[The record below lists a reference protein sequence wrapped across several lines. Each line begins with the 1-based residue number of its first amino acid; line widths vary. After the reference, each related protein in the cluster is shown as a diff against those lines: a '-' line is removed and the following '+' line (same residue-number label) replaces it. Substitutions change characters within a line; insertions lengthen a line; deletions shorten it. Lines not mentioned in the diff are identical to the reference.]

1 MDMADLAGGGAPLL
15 GEPLPIELGN
25 TDYAVRGRRQDG
37 LQTPEHLAGWLRDTR
52 PRLALSL
59 SDTDLHGVTGHDL
72 TRARE
77 LREAIRAL
85 SAAVVDQRDADP
97 DAVAALNRNARD
109 TLWWRELRVAPEPHV
124 AVCTDGRP
132 VAAVLTAIA
141 EEAIDLFTGPL
152 RHELRACH
160 GPGCRLYFI
169 RDNPRRAWCSAG
181 CGNRARAARHYYA
194 KTRRSPEGR

>member
-1 MDMADLAGGGAPLL
+1 MDVTGLDGGGAPLL

-25 TDYAVRGRRQDG
+25 TAYAVRGRPIDG
-37 LQTPEHLAGWLRDTR
+37 LRTPEHLAAWLRDNR
-52 PRLALSL
+52 QRLPLPL
-59 SDTDLHGVTGHDL
+59 RDTDLDGVTDNDL

-77 LREAIRAL
+77 LRDAVRSLA
-85 SAAVVDQRDADP
+85 SAVVDHRGADA
-97 DAVAALNRNARD
+97 DAVAALNRNARN
-109 TLWWRELRVAPEPHV
+109 TLWWRELRTAPELHA

-132 VAAVLTAIA
+132 VAAVLAA
-141 EEAIDLFTGPL
+141 VAGDAIDLFTSPL

-181 CGNRARAARHYYA
+181 CGNRARVARHYA
-194 KTRRSPEGR
+194 KTQQAGETS